1 MFIGKQMTKLKKYIM
16 APDVNEASYAG
27 NIGFEE
33 MVKFYQ
39 KASQQDIDK
48 MEEIIKNSD
57 WEKFKKMIKRVIGT
71 LLK

>member
-1 MFIGKQMTKLKKYIM
+1 MTKLKNYIM
-16 APDVNEASYAG
+16 APDVNEASYVG

-39 KASQQDIDK
+39 KASQQDIDG

-57 WEKFKKMIKRVIGT
+57 WKKFKKMIKQVIGT
-71 LLK
+71 VLK